1 MITTTHAK
9 TCQNCQIT
17 ETTNPDAF
25 SGAESNFVNEDGDA
39 SVLCLTCWDQ
49 QEGIVCSHC
58 DRLAAN
64 YYTEE
69 MIDANEWKEPW
80 PSNYEAVCYDC
91 AWDLL
96 ADKPRTNTAPRTIT
110 VTYQV
115 VLEVLDEDASLN
127 HAIDAV
133 SLAVW
138 HIGDDR
144 DDFRTLTAS
153 MITAQENTQ
162 EDHDNRTC
170 GCCN

>member
-1 MITTTHAK
+1 M
-9 TCQNCQIT
+9 ND
-17 ETTNPDAF
+17 TTNTPAVQTDINAYDAQC
-25 SGAESNFVNEDGDA
+25 
-39 SVLCLTCWDQ
+39 LCDQCCENGHCGCDTCD
-49 QEGIVCSHC
+49 
-58 DRLAAN
+58 
-64 YYTEE
+64 
-69 MIDANEWKEPW
+69 EP
-80 PSNYEAVCYDC
+80 CDC
-91 AWDLL
+91 A
-96 ADKPRTNTAPRTIT
+96 APRTIT